1 MEQIPT
7 DVFACII
14 AYLLVEDLCRLARV
28 SKAYHTAVQPLLWTL
43 IEMDRSDFH
52 MKTTHKALG
61 VEEATGRM
69 IPPYNT
75 GWPVKDQHYIDNR
88 ARSRGE
94 QFLKTFSGDQA
105 RGTVL
110 REGRKKE
117 PGALVRFLCLPTSTM
132 APSTLT
138 RTFAHFVNLEHLEI
152 SGSWE
157 PNSDMEVFE
166 APLPGLDRPV
176 GSSACYLRVN
186 SPPPENQRPEHIEG
200 MTEDELA
207 KAKEHEDLEHEWVA
221 PCALACLTPEIM
233 SRLVSLK
240 RLYLCKPSN
249 GSTIDYDELY
259 FSTPPDERILEE
271 WSALLRVTRKTLQH
285 LILDQ
290 RAVAPEDVGDG
301 TDNRSYMRQ
310 CANGPS
316 YDRFVKMVPPAL
328 LESKDCSRQ

>member
-1 MEQIPT
+1 
-7 DVFACII
+7 
-14 AYLLVEDLCRLARV
+14 
-28 SKAYHTAVQPLLWTL
+28 
-43 IEMDRSDFH
+43 
-52 MKTTHKALG
+52 MK
-61 VEEATGRM
+61 
-69 IPPYNT
+69 
-75 GWPVKDQHYIDNR
+75 
-88 ARSRGE
+88 
-94 QFLKTFSGDQA
+94 
-105 RGTVL
+105 
-110 REGRKKE
+110 
-117 PGALVRFLCLPTSTM
+117 
-132 APSTLT
+132 
-138 RTFAHFVNLEHLEI
+138 
-152 SGSWE
+152 
-157 PNSDMEVFE
+157 VFE

-186 SPPPENQRPEHIEG
+186 SPPLENQRPEHIEG

-221 PCALACLTPEIM
+221 PRALACLTPEIM

-259 FSTPPDERILEE
+259 FSTPSDERILEE

-290 RAVAPEDVGDG
+290 RAVAPEDVGGG

-316 YDRFVKMVPPAL
+316 YDRSVKMVPPAL
-328 LESKDCSRQ
+328 LESKDCPNLKVIRLFGFEAHDEGLDEPYCEYQYVDHPGRSIDVPGKIRAAFPDAQVSNYIGRRLVILNESGEIESGKLAEI